1 MRRCLLPILF
11 AALGAWPSAAP
22 ARVVLPTSRPADP
35 AGRVTSLQAF
45 PTGVAVS
52 PDGKTLLAVAGAVIQ
67 GGAQPPDPLP
77 EVGVQLYVIDAA
89 TGAVRQVV
97 KLDDAF
103 QDVVFA
109 PDGRRA
115 YVAGGGAHAVE
126 EIDFSNGVASAGP
139 SYAVAGF
146 AAALA
151 LEPGAKRIWVG
162 EPENA
167 QVELVDLSSGD
178 VVRTIAVPGANQ
190 IALSKDGGTL
200 YAANWRG
207 GAV

>member
-77 EVGVQLYVIDAA
+77 EVGVQLYVIDPA
-89 TGAVRQVV
+89 TGAIQTVPTGPHPTDVAVEPGGHVAIADANDATVARFAPGDTTAQSIDVAQIGRRSDSPNALV
-97 KLDDAF
+97 AAPGGRVYVSLADDDAVAVLAPRSGSLSVIGLIPTGWYP
-103 QDVVFA
+103 DA
-109 PDGRRA
+109 LALSPDGRKL
-115 YVAGGGAHAVE
+115 YVV
-126 EIDFSNGVASAGP
+126 
-139 SYAVAGF
+139 
-146 AAALA
+146 
-151 LEPGAKRIWVG
+151 
-162 EPENA
+162 
-167 QVELVDLSSGD
+167 
-178 VVRTIAVPGANQ
+178 
-190 IALSKDGGTL
+190 
-200 YAANWRG
+200 
-207 GAV
+207 

>member
-11 AALGAWPSAAP
+11 AALGAWPAAAP

-126 EIDFSNGVASAGP
+126 EVDFDSSGAAAAGP
-139 SYAVAGF
+139 SYDVAGF

-151 LEPGAKRIWVG
+151 LEPGATRIWVG
-162 EPENA
+162 EPENG
-167 QVELVDLSSGD
+167 QVQLVDL
-178 VVRTIAVPGANQ
+178 T
-190 IALSKDGGTL
+190 
-200 YAANWRG
+200 
-207 GAV
+207 